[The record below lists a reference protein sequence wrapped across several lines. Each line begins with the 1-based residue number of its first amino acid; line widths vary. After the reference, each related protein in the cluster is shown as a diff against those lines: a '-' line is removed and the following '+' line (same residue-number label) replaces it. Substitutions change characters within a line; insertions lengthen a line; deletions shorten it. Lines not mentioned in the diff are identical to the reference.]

1 MGFFSLNVYE
11 LHFVSFTE
19 NLNVEA
25 PSSPYAPGVDAEDV
39 DDIEGVAW
47 VEEHCGQG
55 GKKGVKALDSEENQF
70 WFHSF
75 WIKWLI
81 LLQNAEGFCNFSG

>member
-1 MGFFSLNVYE
+1 MGFFSLNFYK

-25 PSSPYAPGVDAEDV
+25 PPSPDAPGVDAEDV
-39 DDIEGVAW
+39 DNTEFVAG

-55 GKKGVKALDSEENQF
+55 GKKGVKALDSKENQF
-70 WFHSF
+70 
-75 WIKWLI
+75 
-81 LLQNAEGFCNFSG
+81 